1 MTLVRWNITN
11 QPHTCFCRTT
21 YQAYIVIIFVALSL
35 ILSVALLNVLV
46 AMFGSTY
53 GKVMDSAREEWQLQR
68 ALTILLLERVLYFLP
83 APLIYPLGYRVLQPG
98 PGKRKV
104 IMRFVWRDGGCED
117 AAQHFSC

>member
-1 MTLVRWNITN
+1 MFSHSLLYRS
-11 QPHTCFCRTT
+11 T
-21 YQAYIVIIFVALSL
+21 YQAYIIIIFVALSL

-83 APLIYPLGYRVLQPG
+83 AILIYPLGYRVLHSA

-104 IMRFVWRDGGCED
+104 IMRFVWRDGGCVHN
-117 AAQHFSC
+117 A

>member
-1 MTLVRWNITN
+1 MFSHPLL
-11 QPHTCFCRTT
+11 CRST
-21 YQAYIVIIFVALSL
+21 YQAYIIIIFVALSL

-83 APLIYPLGYRVLQPG
+83 AILIYPLGYRVLHSA

-104 IMRFVWRDGGCED
+104 IMRFVWRDGGCVHN
-117 AAQHFSC
+117 A